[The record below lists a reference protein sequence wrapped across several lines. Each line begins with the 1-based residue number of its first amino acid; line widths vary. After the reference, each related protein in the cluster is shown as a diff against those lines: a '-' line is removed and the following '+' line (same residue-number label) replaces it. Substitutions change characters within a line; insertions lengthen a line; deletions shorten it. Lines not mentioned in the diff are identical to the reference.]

1 MTLQDISQKYRISDN
16 YLSSKEDALIV
27 TAASLAD
34 LIEELQPINGTT
46 SVSEKMERLVNFLQ
60 DVKNSTF

>member
-1 MTLQDISQKYRISDN
+1 MTLQDISNKYRISDN

-34 LIEELQPINGTT
+34 LVEELQPISGTT
-46 SVSEKMERLVNFLQ
+46 SVSEKMERLINFLQ

>member
-1 MTLQDISQKYRISDN
+1 MTLQEISMKYRISDN

-27 TAASLAD
+27 TAASLND

-46 SVSEKMERLVNFLQ
+46 SVSEKLERLINFLQ

>member
-1 MTLQDISQKYRISDN
+1 MTLQDISRKYRISDN

-34 LIEELQPINGTT
+34 LVEELQPIAGTT
-46 SVSEKMERLVNFLQ
+46 SVSEKMERLINFLQ

>member
-1 MTLQDISQKYRISDN
+1 MTLQDISHKYRISDN

-34 LIEELQPINGTT
+34 LVEELQPIAGTT
-46 SVSEKMERLVNFLQ
+46 SVSEKMERLINFLK

>member
-1 MTLQDISQKYRISDN
+1 MTLQDISRKYRISDN

-34 LIEELQPINGTT
+34 LVEELQPITGTT
-46 SVSEKMERLVNFLQ
+46 SVSEKMERLINFLQ

>member
-1 MTLQDISQKYRISDN
+1 MTLQDISRKYRISDN

-34 LIEELQPINGTT
+34 LVEELQPIAGTT
-46 SVSEKMERLVNFLQ
+46 SVSEKMERLINFLK

>member
-1 MTLQDISQKYRISDN
+1 MTLQDISRKYRISDN

-27 TAASLAD
+27 TAASIND
-34 LIEELQPINGTT
+34 LIEELQSVPGTT
-46 SVSEKMERLVNFLQ
+46 SVSEKMERLVSFLQ

>member
-1 MTLQDISQKYRISDN
+1 MTLQEISMKYRISDN

-27 TAASLAD
+27 TAASLND
-34 LIEELQPINGTT
+34 LVEELQPINGTT
-46 SVSEKMERLVNFLQ
+46 SVSEKLERLINFLQ

>member
-1 MTLQDISQKYRISDN
+1 MTLQDISHKYRISDN

-34 LIEELQPINGTT
+34 LVEELQPIGGTT
-46 SVSEKMERLVNFLQ
+46 SVTEKMERLIEFLK

>member
-1 MTLQDISQKYRISDN
+1 MTLQDISHKYRISDN

-34 LIEELQPINGTT
+34 LVEELQPIAGTT
-46 SVSEKMERLVNFLQ
+46 SVSEKMERLINFLQ

>member
-1 MTLQDISQKYRISDN
+1 MTLQEISMKYRISDN

-27 TAASLAD
+27 TAASLND

-46 SVSEKMERLVNFLQ
+46 SVSEKLERLILFLQ

>member
-1 MTLQDISQKYRISDN
+1 MTLQEISMKYRISDN

-27 TAASLAD
+27 TAASLTD

-46 SVSEKMERLVNFLQ
+46 SVSEKLERLINFLQ